1 MSFQGTP
8 NNHDEENKTTGYNLR
23 RRTVTT
29 GTGAVP
35 KTTMTNGHQN
45 TPVSSRNNHRGT
57 NDNPVKPNNEGRMNL
72 GHFFN
77 NPPPNFLSK
86 TNSSNMPLN
95 VGLNNQ
101 NEDERVNSHSV
112 LNPHFPV
119 YNIRRPPQQ
128 HRNENIRATHP
139 LSPSRDIPINN
150 FNLNN
155 NIPFR

>member
-57 NDNPVKPNNEGRMNL
+57 NDNPVKPNNEG
-72 GHFFN
+72 
-77 NPPPNFLSK
+77 
-86 TNSSNMPLN
+86 
-95 VGLNNQ
+95 LNNQ
-101 NEDERVNSHSV
+101 NKDERVNSHSV

-139 LSPSRDIPINN
+139 LSPSRDI
-150 FNLNN
+150 
-155 NIPFR
+155 R